1 MGAKKESTLKRNQAI
16 VSDVL
21 LLQVRKKSPGQ
32 TVDWLMDKY
41 KISFRTLT
49 NILRSNNLNLST

>member
-1 MGAKKESTLKRNQAI
+1 MGAKKESTLQRNQSIA
-16 VSDVL
+16 SDVL

-32 TVDWLMDKY
+32 MVDWLMNKY

-49 NILRSNNLNLST
+49 EILFAHKINLRT